1 MSKILSSYSF
11 LPWLRLGVSNQIQSP
26 DHDSSVKLRAPITV
40 ELNIKADGQ
49 AVNPPISQ
57 TVGLYG
63 PGDIVGIDSKA
74 IIKTE
79 PRNWITNFEPNYL
92 ASVDFYDE
100 DFPWRYTPA
109 KPDGNDRLRPWLT
122 LVVLKEDEFV
132 NGKNIADRPL
142 SYIELKKNASEI
154 FPPAGQLWAWAH
166 VHVNSDL
173 IEDDL
178 EDPDDATKTIQKV
191 ISEPDEKIKQE
202 YEKVHGEDPDVAYAR
217 ILCPRRLEEKTAYY
231 AFLVPTFESG
241 RLAGLGLD
249 VEGIFSD
256 TAGLHATF
264 SAWEEYADKTEPNY
278 YPVYYQ
284 WYFRT
289 GTVGDF
295 EYLVRLLEPKPVD
308 NRVGRRDMDV
318 TQPGTN
324 IDGITD
330 EPEDGSAVPQLGGI
344 LRLGGAL
351 RIPVQSMK
359 PEDKEEFEKYDQ
371 WAEPYPRTFQKQL
384 ASFINLADDYAK
396 STPGDAH
403 QNPDLPD
410 KIKNDSAAQDE
421 PDPLITA
428 PLYGRWH
435 ALTNRLLESGDGIP
449 NSNWTHELNLDP
461 RYRVPAGFG
470 TNVVQKNQDKYMEG
484 AWEQVGEVLEA
495 NRRIRQ
501 AQFAQS
507 VANYWY
513 KAHLK
518 GIHKNNEGAFL
529 WLTQP
534 IQTRVLSKG
543 VTLEGNEEILTVHH
557 QVKSSKVPSVAFS
570 PGMRKFTMPRGRLVK
585 ALPFDAKKI
594 SAHTLVGRI
603 NTGEVKPA
611 PEKKIPRELPTL
623 DQVADSAKPQKVP
636 KFLLRWMDKIK
647 WLKYLFLG
655 LAVLILALLAIF
667 VTPDLSSITP
677 GIGSISGIAM
687 LLAILLIYLFTKMLK
702 WDKQNEQANNL
713 KEENQSPEAVDQF
726 PKFTDFRLTEPGE
739 QIEFTKGSSDS
750 AEATRFKAAQKDA
763 AELVQDHIEASIE
776 PEKPQLNLS
785 EIASATLQTI
795 NPDDSIRN
803 FVLTNRVIIP
813 ERIYTEL
820 VRKEEF
826 KEAMAYPEFDV
837 PMYKPLID
845 ISSDLFL
852 PNINYVDQNSISL
865 LETNQKFIEAYMVGL
880 NHEFARELLWREYP
894 TDQRGSYFRQF
905 WDVSEY
911 LFDQEKINQMLEEIQ
926 TELGEEA
933 EQKIIDKKLKE
944 KIKEKLK
951 DIPKLHYWS
960 KFSELGSHDNREAPG
975 EDEQE
980 VVLVIR
986 GELLKKYP
994 NAVIYAH
1001 RAKWKPK
1008 SSSDSTPDKEQERE
1022 LVPLPPDSGDNPPK
1036 DTVKTPLYE
1045 AKVDPDIYFFGFDL
1059 NIEEVQ
1065 GLTEG
1070 EPANLED
1077 RAGWFFVIKERP
1089 GEPRFGLD
1097 IGTTEAGEL
1106 EVWNDMSWGN
1116 VTPPVNATSNDSRFL
1131 QITAETQTIDVSE
1144 NALEP
1149 DDDEKIAQRQEDKQ
1163 FTWNENMNSAELAYI
1178 LFQAPVMVAVH
1189 GAEMLPKT

>member
-1 MSKILSSYSF
+1 
-11 LPWLRLGVSNQIQSP
+11 
-26 DHDSSVKLRAPITV
+26 
-40 ELNIKADGQ
+40 
-49 AVNPPISQ
+49 
-57 TVGLYG
+57 
-63 PGDIVGIDSKA
+63 
-74 IIKTE
+74 
-79 PRNWITNFEPNYL
+79 
-92 ASVDFYDE
+92 
-100 DFPWRYTPA
+100 
-109 KPDGNDRLRPWLT
+109 
-122 LVVLKEDEFV
+122 
-132 NGKNIADRPL
+132 
-142 SYIELKKNASEI
+142 
-154 FPPAGQLWAWAH
+154 
-166 VHVNSDL
+166 
-173 IEDDL
+173 
-178 EDPDDATKTIQKV
+178 
-191 ISEPDEKIKQE
+191 
-202 YEKVHGEDPDVAYAR
+202 
-217 ILCPRRLEEKTAYY
+217 
-231 AFLVPTFESG
+231 
-241 RLAGLGLD
+241 
-249 VEGIFSD
+249 
-256 TAGLHATF
+256 
-264 SAWEEYADKTEPNY
+264 
-278 YPVYYQ
+278 
-284 WYFRT
+284 
-289 GTVGDF
+289 
-295 EYLVRLLEPKPVD
+295 
-308 NRVGRRDMDV
+308 
-318 TQPGTN
+318 
-324 IDGITD
+324 
-330 EPEDGSAVPQLGGI
+330 
-344 LRLGGAL
+344 
-351 RIPVQSMK
+351 
-359 PEDKEEFEKYDQ
+359 
-371 WAEPYPRTFQKQL
+371 
-384 ASFINLADDYAK
+384 
-396 STPGDAH
+396 
-403 QNPDLPD
+403 
-410 KIKNDSAAQDE
+410 DSAAQDE

-449 NSNWTHELNLDP
+449 NSNWIHELNLDP

-501 AQFAQS
+501 AQLAQS
-507 VANYWY
+507 VAKYWY

-570 PGMRKFTMPRGRLVK
+570 PGMRKFTMPRGRLVN
-585 ALPFDAKKI
+585 ALPFDAQKI
-594 SAHTLVGRI
+594 SEHTLVGRI

-623 DQVADSAKPQKVP
+623 DQVADSVKPQKVP

-687 LLAILLIYLFTKMLK
+687 LLAILLIYLFSKMLK
-702 WDKQNEQANNL
+702 WDKQNEQANHL
-713 KEENQSPEAVDQF
+713 KEENQSPEAVDQL

-750 AEATRFKAAQKDA
+750 AEASRFKAAQKDA

-795 NPDDSIRN
+795 NPDESIRN

-1001 RAKWKPK
+1001 RAKWKAK

-1022 LVPLPPDSGDNPPK
+1022 LVPLPPDSADNPPK

-1089 GEPRFGLD
+1089 GEPRFGMD
-1097 IGTTEAGEL
+1097 IGTTEEGEL

-1178 LFQAPVMVAVH
+1178 LFQAPVMVAIH